1 MAEATAGGVYY
12 GGWAPINSVIPVD
25 HGPSNEAPHP
35 SQHFPY
41 QNYQP
46 EEIEQ
51 NWETSPIIPWPSN
64 PIMERQQ
71 ELVNLFPFQLSPR
84 DIALGSIVLS
94 LLATAVLGRYLSMI
108 LFCTTDALV
117 VNHNSLRVFTHPL
130 QSTQHFAQLLI
141 SPFKKRSN
149 LP

>member
-12 GGWAPINSVIPVD
+12 GGWAPINSGFEDPSVIPAD
-25 HGPSNEAPHP
+25 HGPSNEAPDNNYDL
-35 SQHFPY
+35 PY
-41 QNYQP
+41 HDYQP

-64 PIMERQQ
+64 SIMERQQ
-71 ELVNLFPFQLSPR
+71 ELVSLFPFQPSPR

-108 LFCTTDALV
+108 F
-117 VNHNSLRVFTHPL
+117 
-130 QSTQHFAQLLI
+130 FAPQVL
-141 SPFKKRSN
+141 
-149 LP
+149 